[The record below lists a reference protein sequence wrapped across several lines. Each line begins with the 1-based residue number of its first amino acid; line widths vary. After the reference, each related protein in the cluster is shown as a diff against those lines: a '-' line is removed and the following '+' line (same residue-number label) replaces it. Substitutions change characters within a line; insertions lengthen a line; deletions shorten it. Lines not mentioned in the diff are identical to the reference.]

1 MKVKTP
7 VPGGICQSTQGRD
20 KDRYYIIRYVYNESS
35 VGVVDGNFKKLA
47 APKKKNLKHLRL
59 LPEKAESIAAKF
71 EDGRQVF
78 DTEIYSALRIYND
91 PAKKQENQEIN
102 TPPACKNEEV

>member
-7 VPGGICQSTQGRD
+7 AVGGICQSTQGRD
-20 KDRYYIIRYVYNESS
+20 KDRYYLIKTVYPDGT

-59 LPEKAESIAAKF
+59 LPEKAESIAAKRT
-71 EDGRQVF
+71 DGRQVF
-78 DTEIYSALRIYND
+78 DTEVYSALKSYNYPQREQTVED
-91 PAKKQENQEIN
+91 RNI
-102 TPPACKNEEV
+102 T

>member
-7 VPGGICQSTQGRD
+7 VIGGICQSTQGRD
-20 KDRYYIIRYVYNESS
+20 KDRYYLIRSVNPDGT
-35 VGVVDGNFKKLA
+35 VGVVDGNIRKLA

-71 EDGRQVF
+71 ADGRQVF
-78 DTEIYSALRIYND
+78 DSEVYSALKAYNCQ
-91 PAKKQENQEIN
+91 PQYENN
-102 TPPACKNEEV
+102 N